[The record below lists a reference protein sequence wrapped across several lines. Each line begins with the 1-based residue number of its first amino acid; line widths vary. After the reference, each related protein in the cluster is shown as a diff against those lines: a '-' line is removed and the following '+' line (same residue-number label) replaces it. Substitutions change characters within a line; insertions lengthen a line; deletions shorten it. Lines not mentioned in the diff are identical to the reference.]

1 MTDAKKLHEATLE
14 DGFQRGDE
22 TIRKVTLRKPS
33 AGELRGLALQDLVR
47 SDVGSILTLLPRISD
62 PIMTEADANSL
73 SPADLA
79 ECAGIVAGFF
89 MTADQRAM
97 LERLTSTS

>member
-1 MTDAKKLHEATLE
+1 MSDPKKLHDVTLE
-14 DGFQRGDE
+14 DGFVRGDD

-33 AGELRGLALQDLVR
+33 AGELRQLSLQDLVR

-62 PIMTEADANSL
+62 PIMTDADAASL

-79 ECAGIVAGFF
+79 ECAGVIAGFF

-97 LERLTSTS
+97 VERLTSTS